1 MPTGLTTTWGYPV
14 GAVANQFQ
22 TMMAGDHPLTYELGM
37 TSYPPSFAAGYGSYG
52 SNLQSPILSAGYT
65 PQSAFG
71 RTKRRSKS
79 KRKTRSKSKRN
90 QVIPKNIKKLCK
102 RLKIKLTRKVGK
114 RRVNKSLK
122 QLKKQIA
129 RKIKTQKK
137 KLSRFGKKKKHNDD
151 FIGIKPPPP
160 ENYE

>member
-22 TMMAGDHPLTYELGM
+22 TMMSGDHPLTYELGM
-37 TSYPPSFAAGYGSYG
+37 TSYPPSFAAGYF
-52 SNLQSPILSAGYT
+52 QSPLTTKVNLYT

-71 RTKRRSKS
+71 RRKTRRSKRHSKLRS
-79 KRKTRSKSKRN
+79 KRKKS
-90 QVIPKNIKKLCK
+90 IPKNIKRLCK
-102 RLKIKLTRKVGK
+102 RLKIKLTRKVGR

-129 RKIKTQKK
+129 RKIKAQKK
-137 KLSRFGKKKKHNDD
+137 KLSRFGKKINKD
-151 FIGIKPPPP
+151 FIGKKPPIP